1 MKIQMVDLQ
10 SQYLKIKEEIDAGI
24 QEVIMSSVFIKGEKV
39 AAFEFA
45 LGSYLNSK
53 YVISCANGTD
63 AIQIALMAL
72 DLQRGDEV
80 IIPAFTYVATAE
92 VIALLGLKPVLVDVN
107 PQTFNIEAAQIQ
119 AKITNRTRVII
130 PVHLFGQSCDMEP
143 IMQLATQYNLFVIED
158 NAQAIGAQYT
168 FTNGDRKFTGTIGHI
183 GTTSFFPSKNLGC
196 FGDGG
201 AIFTQDEILAEKIRM
216 ICNHGQKKQYYH
228 DLVGVN
234 SRLDAIQAAVLLVKL
249 KYLNSFTEARQKA
262 AKYYSMKLNS
272 VSECECPFVLDKSTH
287 VFHQFT
293 LKLHGRFGS
302 NRENLRSYLKENGIQ
317 SMVYYPLAIHQQ
329 KAYFNQKL
337 KFANSEMLANTV
349 LSLPMHTELTIEKQD
364 YIIDCLKGF

>member
-39 AAFEFA
+39 AEFESS
-45 LGSYLNSK
+45 LGSFLESK

-107 PQTFNIEAAQIQ
+107 LQTFNIEATQILE
-119 AKITNRTRVII
+119 KITDRTRVII

-143 IMQLATQYNLFVIED
+143 IMQLAKQHNLYVIED

-168 FTNGDRKFTGTIGHI
+168 FMNGERKFTGTIGHI

-201 AIFTQDEILAEKIRM
+201 AIFTQDEVLAEKIRM

-228 DLVGVN
+228 EVVGVN
-234 SRLDAIQAAVLLVKL
+234 SRLDAIQAAILLVKL
-249 KYLNSFTEARQKA
+249 KYLNGYIESRKKA
-262 AKYYSMKLNS
+262 AEYYSMHLNH
-272 VSECECPFVLDKSTH
+272 VVECECPSILVKSTH
-287 VFHQFT
+287 VFHQYT
-293 LKLHGRFGS
+293 LKLHGRLGS
-302 NRENLRSYLKENGIQ
+302 NRESLRSYLKDNGIQ
-317 SMVYYPLAIHQQ
+317 TMVYYPLAIHQQ
-329 KAYFNQKL
+329 KAYFNPEL
-337 KFANSEMLANTV
+337 KFANSESLINTV
-349 LSLPMHTELTIEKQD
+349 LSLPMHTELTHEMQD
-364 YIIDCLKGF
+364 YIINCIKDF